1 MGVELNDIMAFA
13 FGKFFGKRKLSPNIS
28 PNKTWGG
35 AIGAVGVA
43 LAMPWLLRFSFPHFD
58 WYELIIIGLVVGI
71 GGQIGDL
78 TISFIKRDIG
88 VKDMGA
94 VIPGHG
100 GILDRIDS
108 LIFVAPLFFHM
119 VRWFHDTQ

>member
-1 MGVELNDIMAFA
+1 MAIA
-13 FGKFFGKRKLSPNIS
+13 M
-28 PNKTWGG
+28 
-35 AIGAVGVA
+35 AV
-43 LAMPWLLRFSFPHFD
+43 PWMLRFSFPHFGTP
-58 WYELIIIGLVVGI
+58 ELLLAGLIVGV
-71 GGQIGDL
+71 GGQLGDL

-94 VIPGHG
+94 VVPGHG

-119 VRWFHDTQ
+119 VRWFHDIR